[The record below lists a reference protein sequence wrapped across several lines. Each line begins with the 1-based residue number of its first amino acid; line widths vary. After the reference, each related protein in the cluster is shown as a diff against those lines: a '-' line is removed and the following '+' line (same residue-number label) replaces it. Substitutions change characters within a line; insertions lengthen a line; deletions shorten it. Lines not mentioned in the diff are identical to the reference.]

1 MLGKTFLK
9 CVEKKN
15 TVDHLYDY
23 GVESI
28 LTGHKKN

>member
-1 MLGKTFLK
+1 MLSKTFLK

-28 LTGHKKN
+28 TGHKKN